1 MALTREEARE
11 RGLIGSGNTFNEPSA
26 EGPAENAS
34 FEAGGQS
41 AESEVAMDVY
51 GNQSTTIVELVNA
64 AQTDEDAEPGAPD
77 IQKLTP
83 PPPLPKDTKI
93 PEPDIVPAKP
103 LPPENPPEPS
113 PEFLTEEVRTFKP
126 IYSSFRAQIVEVIN
140 RNTVKLDTD
149 FNQKAQENGV
159 DHGDKQIK
167 KKKARLTYNVT
178 YPNFRID
185 DLKTSLHFD
194 EDKTALVTNMQLDDS
209 TVKDYPHSF
218 VMKLDEPLDE
228 VVVKGDELLVADE
241 IVPPVT
247 EEVIL
252 VPPTEAED
260 YTVLRSPN
268 TELQESPRNRGTD
281 FVTQDTL
288 KTTDP
293 TIKKDFEDTLI
304 SASLSSVDLN
314 IDYSVYTNFVNFSS
328 AEQRLKNFKTKVT
341 NIDTY
346 TAESSSMVA
355 TSGSTTDVRKWD

>member
-26 EGPAENAS
+26 EGAGEPASNPS
-34 FEAGGQS
+34 MGQS

-51 GNQSTTIVELVNA
+51 GNQSTTIVEVVEA
-64 AQTDEDAEPGAPD
+64 AQTDEDPEPGAPD
-77 IQKLTP
+77 IQTQRV

-93 PEPDIVPAKP
+93 AEPDIVPVRP

-140 RNTVKLDTD
+140 KNTVKLDTD

-159 DHGDKQIK
+159 VEGDYQGSDPR
-167 KKKARLTYNVT
+167 ARLTYNVT

-185 DLKTSLHFD
+185 DLKTSLNFD
-194 EDKTALVTNMQLDDS
+194 EDVSALVTNMQLDDS
-209 TVKDYPHSF
+209 TVKEYPHSF

-228 VVVKGDELLVADE
+228 TVVKGDELLVAEE
-241 IVPPVT
+241 IIPPIT

-252 VPPTEAED
+252 VPPADED
-260 YTVLRSPN
+260 NYTVLRSPDVDS
-268 TELQESPRNRGTD
+268 LDSPVRDRQTA

-293 TIKKDFEDTLI
+293 RIKKDFEDTCR
-304 SASLSSVDLN
+304 
-314 IDYSVYTNFVNFSS
+314 Y
-328 AEQRLKNFKTKVT
+328 
-341 NIDTY
+341 
-346 TAESSSMVA
+346 
-355 TSGSTTDVRKWD
+355 